1 MKPRS
6 KYVKLQHLIPEVMQ
20 MRAEGLSLQVIG
32 DRLKLSK
39 QRVSQVT
46 QAARRLEQIQAKWGW
61 PFSTRT
67 NNIVERLAIRDRD
80 HALELYNSGHL
91 HPQSVTGFGVCSYH
105 EICEWL
111 GVPVL
116 KRRPEPKKTCP
127 HCGKEI

>member
-1 MKPRS
+1 MKLR
-6 KYVKLQHLIPEVMQ
+6 HLIPEVMQ

-32 DRLKLSK
+32 DRLKLTK

-46 QAARRLEQIQAKWGW
+46 QAAQRLELIQSQWGW
-61 PFSTRT
+61 PFTTRT
-67 NNIVERLAIRDRD
+67 HNIIQRLAIRDRD
-80 HALELYNSGHL
+80 HALALYKTGHL
-91 HPQSVTGFGVCSYH
+91 HPQSVSGFGVCSYH

-116 KRRPEPKKTCP
+116 KRRPEPKRTCT